1 MKGYLDWITEAE
13 DLDPIKMEHNTNS
26 LEVIYITY
34 EDISDSSFLRFVF
47 LRVGVHLS
55 FVRWRMSFIF
65 LQVQPKAET
74 EMQESCQV
82 TSHVLG

>member
-47 LRVGVHLS
+47 ASGS
-55 FVRWRMSFIF
+55 TFVICTYTYVIHFFAGS
-65 LQVQPKAET
+65 T
-74 EMQESCQV
+74 ES
-82 TSHVLG
+82 

>member
-34 EDISDSSFLRFVF
+34 EDISDNSFLRFVF
-47 LRVGVHLS
+47 FASGS
-55 FVRWRMSFIF
+55 TFVICTLAYVIHFFAGS
-65 LQVQPKAET
+65 T
-74 EMQESCQV
+74 ES
-82 TSHVLG
+82 

>member
-13 DLDPIKMEHNTNS
+13 DLDPIKMGHNTNS

-47 LRVGVHLS
+47 ASGS
-55 FVRWRMSFIF
+55 TFVICTYTLAYVIHFFAGS
-65 LQVQPKAET
+65 T
-74 EMQESCQV
+74 ES
-82 TSHVLG
+82 